1 VEAKELSRVVGD
13 NAAGIPSLLSGQR
26 KTYKPKQRLYG
37 VRGDSLSSF
46 INSSFHMRSL
56 QLVLKIVLPDT
67 RAGVIF
73 R

>member
-1 VEAKELSRVVGD
+1 MIGALI
-13 NAAGIPSLLSGQR
+13 AGLVTLN
-26 KTYKPKQRLYG
+26 G
-37 VRGDSLSSF
+37 VRCESLRSF

-67 RAGVIF
+67 RVGVIF

>member
-26 KTYKPKQRLYG
+26 KIYKPKRRLYG
-37 VRGDSLSSF
+37 LACESLSTF
-46 INSSFHMRSL
+46 TNSSFHMRSL
-56 QLVLKIVLPDT
+56 QLVLKTVLPDT

>member
-1 VEAKELSRVVGD
+1 MSYPASGETTLRAFLGFC
-13 NAAGIPSLLSGQR
+13 PGQR
-26 KTYKPKQRLYG
+26 KIYEPKRRLNG
-37 VRGDSLSSF
+37 VRCESLRTF